1 MRFVIEPLL
10 PKGYTRL
17 EYLESTGTQYID
29 TGFIPTNDNFQFE
42 TKMFSP
48 NTSAY
53 FGYRSVNSGT
63 ATGDM
68 RWFFNYSDG
77 RVAIRYGNTTENS
90 TLSFD
95 TQTTHKFYFNGSS
108 LYIDDVN
115 YLTTTK
121 KYTTPVYKSFYLFS
135 VNASGYYS
143 TDIAKFVGKI
153 YYCKIWNNNT
163 LVRDFIPALN
173 SSNVPGMYD
182 RVNHVFYTNAG
193 TGEFVYKV
201 AEPIDDNTIDN
212 PKYQQVEYLESNGT
226 QYIDTGLSMPNGFRA
241 NGLYEIIQTGTTGGI
256 IGTYSGTSPYKR
268 NFYDYTPDNK
278 WLVGFGGDAYQ
289 YFGQA
294 DTNIKYLF
302 NISNILNKETIEVN
316 GTSYTFSPIG
326 TPGAKINYN
335 LYLFAL
341 NVDNA
346 PNHYSKIKLYK
357 LKIYDEND
365 TLVRHFIP
373 VIRKADNKPG
383 MYDKVTGNFYTNLGT
398 GEFTYGDKVNQALPT
413 TYEKLEYIESTT
425 TTTGSGPYIDTG
437 IEALNTTSFMIDFSF
452 NNTAY
457 GQGMGQGYLA
467 GKRFSVVGFYISGG
481 STYFGYAYNS
491 WYDTDVAI
499 DTNRHT
505 FELDA
510 YNKKYYLDNHT
521 YNIPNVSYTSEGKT
535 IGLFCRIC
543 NSNGTTYPNW
553 FCAGKMYSARIKQNG
568 ILVRDLVPALRK
580 ADNKPGMYDFV
591 SGQFF
596 TNAGTGEFTYA
607 YPVKP
612 LSNSLTR
619 MIKTVRTKPYKCE
632 LEYIEATGTQW
643 FDTGISATGDS
654 YEADYKLRTSNNT
667 FIIAGARSET
677 QHLNLG
683 QFEAGSTQ
691 RLYLAYYDT
700 YWQSGTQPITANT
713 EFVTHAVLKY
723 GEQYAM
729 LNGTKVC
736 ANTRT
741 GREAIN
747 LNIYLLKRNYYGETD
762 TIAPMKGRLYF
773 FKLWRNG
780 VLVRDYIPVKD
791 MNDVVCLYDKVSGTL
806 FYNKGTG
813 TLGAGKEI
821 HLIESLESTGTQY
834 IDTGIYGFADF
845 EIGIKLRTNAANV
858 AVFCTNGYR
867 MERYNVNNP
876 YWRFRNNT
884 DAYNSEVRITE
895 YHVMAWKNNQIYADG
910 IKLQDLNKTW
920 NVDANTTL
928 CGISA
933 SMFPNIIYFCKLWD
947 PTDNTLLRDF
957 VPARDENNQGYLFD
971 KVTHT
976 LFGNNGSGAF
986 TLGDDIPEVTTT
998 TTTRFVQGG
1007 ISAGIYKSL
1016 NYLESTGVQY
1026 IETKIYPSPKA
1037 EFEMKAKLTEVK
1049 VNSCFFGAST
1059 DWAWGSSA
1067 NSSLAFAN
1075 SSSGQVFCVYSNSG
1089 QTGTITAIPGGTY
1102 ADFTT
1107 EFKNYTWKINGT
1119 TISEFTPIES
1129 WTNANMPA
1137 INIFNRKIYNQGSQ
1151 DTKGKYRIYYL
1162 KIWDNGVLVGD
1173 FVPVLRKYDQKPGM
1187 YDYVT
1192 NTFYT
1197 NMGTGDDFLYG

>member
-1 MRFVIEPLL
+1 MRFVTEPFL

-29 TGFIPTNDNFQFE
+29 TGIIPTNNMEFRTKINFTSISSGDVSIIAARVGGNNRTQPVFCYANKW
-42 TKMFSP
+42 TVAIG
-48 NTSAY
+48 NTYDSNGASVSTNTDY
-53 FGYRSVNSGT
+53 DIRSV
-63 ATGDM
+63 
-68 RWFFNYSDG
+68 
-77 RVAIRYGNTTENS
+77 ITEGKTI
-90 TLSFD
+90 TL
-95 TQTTHKFYFNGSS
+95 YANGSQVATLTNTGGIADVPFYIFARNYGTFIDAYSS
-108 LYIDDVN
+108 LKMN
-115 YLTTTK
+115 YM
-121 KYTTPVYKSFYLFS
+121 
-135 VNASGYYS
+135 
-143 TDIAKFVGKI
+143 KI
-153 YYCKIWNNNT
+153 YSGGV
-163 LVRDFIPALN
+163 LVRDLIPALN
-173 SSNVPGMYD
+173 SSNVAGMYD

-193 TGEFVYKV
+193 TGTFVYKV

-212 PKYQQVEYLESNGT
+212 PKYQQVEYLKSDGN
-226 QYIDTGLSMPNGFRA
+226 QYISTGVSKGSVSTFGLEATMSFDDRTVVNALGVGQSLSGGCFGIKNGSNA
-241 NGLYEIIQTGTTGGI
+241 NIYFNLTGSDEYSTYTYTVGVPLYFNLDGVAKTFTIKDLSGTTLY
-256 IGTYSGTSPYKR
+256 TDTRTTS
-268 NFYDYTPDNK
+268 TVTDN
-278 WLVGFGGDAYQ
+278 
-289 YFGQA
+289 
-294 DTNIKYLF
+294 TNIILF
-302 NISNILNKETIEVN
+302 GYINTSGNNPRKQTI
-316 GTSYTFSPIG
+316 
-326 TPGAKINYN
+326 YN
-335 LYLFAL
+335 C
-341 NVDNA
+341 
-346 PNHYSKIKLYK
+346 
-357 LKIYDEND
+357 KIYND
-365 TLVRHFIP
+365 GELVRHFIP
-373 VIRKADNKPG
+373 VIRKVDNKPG
-383 MYDKVTGNFYTNLGT
+383 MYDKVTGNFYTNQGT
-398 GEFTYGDKVNQALPT
+398 GEFTYGDKVNQTLPAA
-413 TYEKLEYIESTT
+413 YDKLDYIEA
-425 TTTGSGPYIDTG
+425 SGAQYIDTG
-437 IEALNTTSFMIDFSF
+437 YLANSNTKIELDFTLSSVASSAVFGGRAGPEANSFTIWSCVTTSSNKSRFDYTLTGANNILGQVLTLDTRYTFLKDKEKNYID
-452 NNTAY
+452 
-457 GQGMGQGYLA
+457 G
-467 GKRFSVVGFYISGG
+467 
-481 STYFGYAYNS
+481 
-491 WYDTDVAI
+491 VA
-499 DTNRHT
+499 
-505 FELDA
+505 L
-510 YNKKYYLDNHT
+510 
-521 YNIPNVSYTSEGKT
+521 S
-535 IGLFCRIC
+535 
-543 NSNGTTYPNW
+543 SNGVKEYTTSYPAYLFAVNS
-553 FCAGKMYSARIKQNG
+553 AGTAGYFHSGRMYYCKVWDNDV
-568 ILVRDLVPALRK
+568 LVRNFVPALRK

-591 SGQFF
+591 TNTFF
-596 TNAGTGEFTYA
+596 INQGTDTDFTYA
-607 YPVKP
+607 YPIKP

-619 MIKTVRTKPYKCE
+619 MIKTVRIKPYKCE
-632 LEYIEATGTQW
+632 LEYIESTGTQW

-700 YWQSGTQPITANT
+700 YWQSGTQPITPNT

-729 LNGTKVC
+729 LNGTKIC
-736 ANTRT
+736 ANTHT
-741 GREAIN
+741 GREVIN

-806 FYNKGTG
+806 YYNQGTG
-813 TLGAGKEI
+813 TLDAGKEI
-821 HLIESLESTGTQY
+821 HLIESLESTGSQY
-834 IDTGIYGFADF
+834 IDTGVHGFADF
-845 EIGIKLRTNAANV
+845 EIGIKLRTNASNV
-858 AVFCTNGYR
+858 AVFCSTNYR
-867 MERYNVNNP
+867 LERYNVTNP

-884 DAYNSEVRITE
+884 TYYNSSVPITE
-895 YHVMAWKNNQIYADG
+895 YHVMKWKNNEVYADD

-920 NVDANTTL
+920 NVDANMTL
-928 CGISA
+928 FGLPS
-933 SMFPNIIYFCKLWD
+933 SGFFPNIIYFCKLWD
-947 PTDNTLLRDF
+947 PTDGTLLRDF

-971 KVTHT
+971 KLTHT

-1007 ISAGIYKSL
+1007 LSTGIYKPL

-1037 EFEMKAKLTEVK
+1037 EFEMKAKLTEIK

-1059 DWAWGSSA
+1059 DWAWGSFT

-1107 EFKNYTWKINGT
+1107 EFKNYTWKVNGT
-1119 TISEFTPIES
+1119 TITEFTPIES

-1137 INIFNRKIYNQGSQ
+1137 ISIFNRKIYNQSQQ

-1187 YDYVT
+1187 YDSVT

-1197 NMGTGDDFLYG
+1197 NMGTGNDFLYG